1 MDDEVKVKKVKKLSK
16 ANEKSKTK
24 KTKQKLVIVESPA
37 KARTIEKYLGADYVV
52 RASMGHVIDLPKSK
66 LGVDIE
72 NNFEP
77 EYITIRGSGKVLNE
91 LKRLAKKSEIV
102 YLASDNDREGEAIA
116 YHLRKA
122 ISEKIDVPITRVV
135 FNEITPNVIKESIN
149 NSREIDES
157 KVNAQKARRVLDRII
172 GYKISPVLWEKVK
185 NGLSAGRVQ
194 SVALRIICEREKEV
208 QDFIPVEY
216 WSLDAKLKKGRSEF
230 IAQLQKFND
239 EKIEQANK
247 DFIEK
252 VIKSCEGK
260 TPIVID
266 LKTNTKTIKP
276 KAPFTT
282 STLQQVAANR
292 LGFTSRKTMSIA
304 QQLYEG
310 VQVGA
315 SRVGLITYMRT
326 DSTRISDL
334 AIKATREFLQKN
346 YPDCLP
352 EKPIHYAVGS
362 KAQDAHEGIRPTF
375 VDYTPSYLKENLTRD
390 QMKLYT
396 LIWERFI
403 ACQMTNAKTET
414 TSYDI
419 KIADAVFRA
428 SSTMVVEKGFQNVLK
443 ETSKEA
449 GKAIPKLKIA
459 DELNLLELLSE
470 QHFTQGPARYTDASI
485 VKTLEEKGIGRPSTY
500 APTISVLLDRYYVTR
515 ENRQLVPTQ
524 LGKIIN
530 DILVENFSDVVNV
543 DFTAKMEN
551 MLDDVET
558 KEENWQ
564 DVLKGFYPHFQ
575 DEVNIVMEKME
586 SIKGSF
592 DERTDIV
599 CEKCGKHMVKKLGRY
614 GFFLACEGFPDC
626 MNTKSIPLAKCPKP
640 GCGGDIVARRSK
652 GGRGR
657 KFYGCTNYPDCDFIS
672 YFKPIDANCPK
683 CGWFLVEK
691 YSKKNGSYKAC
702 INPDCD
708 YLHSEEDT
716 EK

>member
-1 MDDEVKVKKVKKLSK
+1 MSDEVKTKTKKKVKK
-16 ANEKSKTK
+16 EKR
-24 KTKQKLVIVESPA
+24 KQKLVIVESPA
-37 KARTIEKYLGADYVV
+37 KARTIEKYLGSDYVV

-77 EYITIRGSGKVLNE
+77 EYITIRGSGKVLKE
-91 LKRLAKKSEIV
+91 IRSLAKKSEIV

-116 YHLRKA
+116 YHLRNA
-122 ISEKIDVPITRVV
+122 ISEKTDVPITRVV
-135 FNEITPNVIKESIN
+135 FNEITPGVIQEAIH
-149 NSREIDES
+149 NSRDIDES

-194 SVALRIICEREKEV
+194 SVALRMICEREKEV

-216 WSLDAKLKKGRSEF
+216 WSLDAKLKKNKSEF
-230 IAQLQKFND
+230 SAQLQKYKN
-239 EKIEQANK
+239 
-247 DFIEK
+247 EK
-252 VIKSCEGK
+252 VEQPDKNFINTIIKSCEGK
-260 TPIVID
+260 IPTVID
-266 LKTNTKTIKP
+266 VKTNTKTIRP

-282 STLQQVAANR
+282 STLQQAAANK

-326 DSTRISDL
+326 DSTRISDV
-334 AIKATREFLQKN
+334 AIKATRDFLQKN
-346 YPDCLP
+346 YPDSLP
-352 EKPIHYAVGS
+352 PEPIHYAVGN
-362 KAQDAHEGIRPTF
+362 KAQDAHEGIRPTY
-375 VDYTPSYLKENLTRD
+375 VEYTPQYIKENLSRD

-396 LIWERFI
+396 LIWERFV
-403 ACQMTNAKTET
+403 ACQMCNAKTET

-419 KIADAVFRA
+419 QIGDAVFRA
-428 SSTMVVEKGFQNVLK
+428 TSTAVIEKGFQHVLK
-443 ETSKEA
+443 ETAKDA
-449 GKAIPKLKIA
+449 GKAIPKLKLG
-459 DELNLLELLSE
+459 DELTLLACIPE
-470 QHFTQGPARYTDASI
+470 QHFTQGPARYSDASI

-500 APTISVLLDRYYVTR
+500 APTISVLLDRFYVTR
-515 ENRQLVPTQ
+515 ENKQLVPTQ

-530 DILVENFSDVVNV
+530 GILVDNFSDIVNV
-543 DFTAKMEN
+543 DFTAQMET
-551 MLDDVET
+551 MLDNVES

-564 DVLKGFYPHFQ
+564 NVLKGFYPHFQ
-575 DEVNIVMEKME
+575 NEVDNVMENLE

-592 DERTDIV
+592 DERTDII
-599 CEKCGKHMVKKLGRY
+599 CEKCGRHMVKKLGRY
-614 GFFLACEGFPDC
+614 GFFLACEGFPEC
-626 MNTKSIPLAKCPKP
+626 MNAKSIPLAKCPKP
-640 GCGGDIVARRSK
+640 GCGGDIIERRSK
-652 GGRGR
+652 GGRGK
-657 KFYGCTNYPDCDFIS
+657 KFYGCSNYPDCDFIS
-672 YFKPIDANCPK
+672 YFKPIDASCPK

-708 YLHSEEDT
+708 YLHSEEDKDN
-716 EK
+716 E